1 MCQCAGARL
10 LGELECSGVG
20 TPIHADHVKSIAQLQ
35 HNIEQSNKVLL
46 AQLRPDSEG
55 EGMLKITREA
65 ASKGWMTQP
74 VPIDEADIQH
84 VLSNPRFAVEQA
96 RYELIAS

>member
-1 MCQCAGARL
+1 M
-10 LGELECSGVG
+10 G

-84 VLSNPRFAVEQA
+84 VLLNPRFAVEQA
-96 RYELIAS
+96 RYELGAS

>member
-1 MCQCAGARL
+1 M
-10 LGELECSGVG
+10 G

-35 HNIEQSNKVLL
+35 HNIEQSNKALL

-84 VLSNPRFAVEQA
+84 VLLNPRFAVEQA
-96 RYELIAS
+96 RYELGAS